1 MQKRSRL
8 GREQGGKLRPVPS
21 GVQLPRA
28 CFRRDDAVVT
38 CPDSNALDFVFL
50 HLTSVCVD
58 MWPFSDSAASV
69 IARKREQRSAA
80 LTFAEIYVESEH
92 GVFLQADGEQTHT

>member
-1 MQKRSRL
+1 VRRAAGAEWRTYSF
-8 GREQGGKLRPVPS
+8 
-21 GVQLPRA
+21 PRA

-38 CPDSNALDFVFL
+38 CPESNALGFVFL
-50 HLTSVCVD
+50 HPTPVCVD

-80 LTFAEIYVESEH
+80 LKSAEIYAESKH
-92 GVFLQADGEQTHT
+92 GVFLQADGE